1 MICLLKC
8 IHVQA
13 DSVILFYVIV
23 IGLRA
28 QIVMIDEFILVIN
41 EFIYHCWLFAGI
53 MTLVNLHFV
62 LPNSKLNKQWF
73 VLVIAC
79 LS

>member
-41 EFIYHCWLFAGI
+41 EFIYHCWLNNDTCEFAFC
-53 MTLVNLHFV
+53 VA
-62 LPNSKLNKQWF
+62 K
-73 VLVIAC
+73 
-79 LS
+79 

>member
-1 MICLLKC
+1 M
-8 IHVQA
+8 QA

-41 EFIYHCWLFAGI
+41 EFIYHCWLNNDTCEFAFC
-53 MTLVNLHFV
+53 VA
-62 LPNSKLNKQWF
+62 K
-73 VLVIAC
+73 
-79 LS
+79 